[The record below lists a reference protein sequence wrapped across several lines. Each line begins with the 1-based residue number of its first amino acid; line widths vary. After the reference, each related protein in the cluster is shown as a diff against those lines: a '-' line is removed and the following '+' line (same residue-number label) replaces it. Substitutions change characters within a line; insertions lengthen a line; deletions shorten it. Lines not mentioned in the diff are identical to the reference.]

1 MTLIASDKV
10 ISTILK
16 HDSKVT
22 SYKIALLRAIND
34 VVLTY
39 PDLRTYQSDVAVP
52 LKLLAEFW
60 IAYYWPFVDPDMPI
74 QQGQRANRDGQ
85 TRNDMA
91 FRPALT
97 ELRREWE
104 EAIGGLKNP
113 ADGFFLIN
121 ELRSP
126 RKQQNYPQNL
136 IAAYKKAIASIANT
150 IKNPIQYAGP
160 GHWSVFEKPQAYNQ
174 VASRTVAVPGTR
186 VSDRCLIIPYDL
198 WATFR
203 QMSLWV
209 EALCIHEWCLFSERV
224 SGEDR
229 GYVYAL
235 LTSRPD
241 NRRPLTWERNQIDLL
256 IMEGTEF
263 TCPWTEK
270 RIVQGT
276 SYDLDH
282 ILPIAVYPTNEL
294 WNLVPSDPAF
304 NSHQKRDRLPGA
316 ERLAIAQPYLEQTYT
331 NYGESQSLIEVL
343 KEDVR
348 LRFARVEV
356 GLAFAESVAMA
367 VTDLVEEVAESRNL
381 ARF

>member
-1 MTLIASDKV
+1 VTSIASDKV

-52 LKLLAEFW
+52 LRLLAEFW
-60 IAYYWPFVDPDMPI
+60 VAYYWPFVGPDNPI
-74 QQGQRANRDGQ
+74 QQGQKVKRQGQ
-85 TRNDMA
+85 TINDMA
-91 FRPALT
+91 FRPTLT
-97 ELRREWE
+97 ELRKQWE
-104 EAIGGLKNP
+104 QGIGGLKNA

-126 RKQQNYPQNL
+126 RKQQRYPQPL
-136 IAAYKKAIASIANT
+136 VDAYQTAISAVAKT
-150 IKNPIQYAGP
+150 IQMPIRYAGP
-160 GHWSVFEKPQAYNQ
+160 GHWSVFEKPQSYNQ
-174 VASRTVAVPGTR
+174 IAARTVAVPGTR
-186 VSDRCLIIPYDL
+186 ARDRCLIIPFDL

-224 SGEDR
+224 SNEDR
-229 GYVYAL
+229 GYIYGL

-241 NRRPLTWERNQIDLL
+241 NRRPLTWERNQIELL
-256 IMEGTEF
+256 ILEGAEF

-270 RIVQGT
+270 RIVRGV

-282 ILPIAVYPTNEL
+282 ILPVAIYPTNEL

-304 NSHQKRDRLPGA
+304 NSHQKRDRLPGM
-316 ERLAIAQPYLEQTYT
+316 ERLTTAKPYLEMTYA
-331 NYGESQSLIEVL
+331 NYGESPDLQTVL
-343 KEDVR
+343 SEDVG
-348 LRFARVEV
+348 LRFARVRP
-356 GLAFAESVAMA
+356 GTAFPALVADA
-367 VTDLVEEVAESRNL
+367 VTDLVAEVAEARNL

>member
-1 MTLIASDKV
+1 MAGRSPAVNIASDKV

-16 HDSKVT
+16 HYTKVT

-60 IAYYWPFVDPDMPI
+60 IAYYWPFVDPDQPI
-74 QQGQRANRDGQ
+74 QQGQQAKRQGQ
-85 TRNDMA
+85 TINDMA

-97 ELRREWE
+97 ELRRQWE
-104 EAIGGLKNP
+104 QVIGGLKNP

-126 RKQQNYPQNL
+126 RKQQRYSQPL
-136 IAAYKKAIASIANT
+136 IDAYQSAIASIAKT
-150 IKNPIQYAGP
+150 IEMPIRYAGP
-160 GHWSVFEKPQAYNQ
+160 GEWSIFEKPQTYNQ

-186 VSDRCLIIPYDL
+186 VKDRCLVIPLDL

-209 EALCIHEWCLFSERV
+209 EALCIHEWCLFSGRV
-224 SGEDR
+224 SDQDR
-229 GYVYAL
+229 GYIYGL

-241 NRRPLTWERNQIDLL
+241 NRRPLTWERNQIDIL

-270 RIVQGT
+270 RITQGT
-276 SYDLDH
+276 AYDLDH
-282 ILPIAVYPTNEL
+282 TLPIAVYPTNEL
-294 WNLVPSDPAF
+294 
-304 NSHQKRDRLPGA
+304 
-316 ERLAIAQPYLEQTYT
+316 
-331 NYGESQSLIEVL
+331 
-343 KEDVR
+343 
-348 LRFARVEV
+348 
-356 GLAFAESVAMA
+356 
-367 VTDLVEEVAESRNL
+367 
-381 ARF
+381 

>member
-1 MTLIASDKV
+1 MPLTASDKV

-60 IAYYWPFVDPDMPI
+60 VAYYWPFVDPDRHI
-74 QQGQRANRDGQ
+74 QQGQRAQRQGQ
-85 TRNDMA
+85 TINDMA

-97 ELRREWE
+97 ELRRQWE
-104 EAIGGLKNP
+104 QVIGGLKNP

-126 RKQQNYPQNL
+126 RKHQRYPQPL
-136 IAAYKKAIASIANT
+136 IDAYQTAIAAIART
-150 IKNPIQYAGP
+150 IEMPIRYAGP
-160 GHWSVFEKPQAYNQ
+160 GEWSVFEKPQAYNQ

-186 VSDRCLIIPYDL
+186 VKDRCLIIPLDL

-209 EALCIHEWCLFSERV
+209 EALCIHEWCLFSGRV
-224 SGEDR
+224 SDHDR
-229 GYVYAL
+229 GYIYGL

-263 TCPWTEK
+263 TCLWTER
-270 RIVQGT
+270 RIGQGVA
-276 SYDLDH
+276 YDLDH
-282 ILPIAVYPTNEL
+282 ILPIAVYPTNEP

-316 ERLAIAQPYLEQTYT
+316 ERLVVATPHLEQTYLS
-331 NYGESQSLIEVL
+331 YGASKPLVEVL
-343 KEDVR
+343 REDVAF
-348 LRFARVEV
+348 RFATVQSGYGFSES
-356 GLAFAESVAMA
+356 LAVAVA
-367 VTDLVEEVAESRNL
+367 DLVGEVAESRNL

>member
-1 MTLIASDKV
+1 MSIASDKV
-10 ISTILK
+10 IGTILK

-60 IAYYWPFVDPDMPI
+60 IAYYWPFVDPEMPI
-74 QQGQRANRDGQ
+74 QQGQRANRQGQ
-85 TRNDMA
+85 TINDMA

-97 ELRREWE
+97 ELRQQWE
-104 EAIGGLKNP
+104 QVIGGLKNP

-126 RKQQNYPQNL
+126 RKQQRYPQSL
-136 IAAYKKAIASIANT
+136 VDVYQDAIASVART
-150 IKNPIQYAGP
+150 IEMPIRYAGP
-160 GHWSVFEKPQAYNQ
+160 GEWSVFEKPQSYNQ
-174 VASRTVAVPGTR
+174 IASWTVAVPGTR
-186 VSDRCLIIPYDL
+186 VKDRCLIIPLDL

-209 EALCIHEWCLFSERV
+209 EALCIHEWCLFTGRV
-224 SGEDR
+224 SEVDR
-229 GYVYAL
+229 GVVYSL
-235 LTSRPD
+235 LTARPD

-270 RIVQGT
+270 RIALGT
-276 SYDLDH
+276 AYDLDH

-316 ERLAIAQPYLEQTYT
+316 ERLMVARFYLEQTYK
-331 NYGESQSLIEVL
+331 NHGASKPLVEVL
-343 KEDVR
+343 IEDVR

-356 GLAFAESVAMA
+356 GLFFFEEIASA
-367 VTDLVEEVAESRNL
+367 VTNLVEEVAESRNL

>member
-1 MTLIASDKV
+1 MTTIASDKV

-60 IAYYWPFVDPDMPI
+60 IAYYWPFVDPDNPI
-74 QQGQRANRDGQ
+74 QQGQKAKRQGQ
-85 TRNDMA
+85 TINDMA

-97 ELRREWE
+97 ELRRQWE
-104 EAIGGLKNP
+104 QGIGGLKNP

-126 RKQQNYPQNL
+126 RKHQRYPQPL
-136 IAAYKKAIASIANT
+136 IDAYQTAISAIAKT
-150 IKNPIQYAGP
+150 IQMPVRYAGP
-160 GHWSVFEKPQAYNQ
+160 GHWSVFEKPQSYNQ
-174 VASRTVAVPGTR
+174 IAARAIAVPGTR
-186 VSDRCLIIPYDL
+186 AQDRCLIIPFDL
-198 WATFR
+198 WTTFR

-229 GYVYAL
+229 GYIYGL

-241 NRRPLTWERNQIDLL
+241 NRRPLTWERNQIEIL

-276 SYDLDH
+276 PYDLDH

-294 WNLVPSDPAF
+294 WNLVPSDPTF
-304 NSHQKRDRLPGA
+304 NSHKKRDRLPGGD
-316 ERLAIAQPYLEQTYT
+316 RLAAARPYLEQTYA
-331 NYGESQSLIEVL
+331 NYGESPELITVL
-343 KEDVR
+343 KEDVG
-348 LRFARVEV
+348 LRFARVEP
-356 GLAFAESVAMA
+356 GFAFPESVAHA
-367 VTDLVEEVAESRNL
+367 VTDLVEEVAEARNL
-381 ARF
+381 SRF

>member
-1 MTLIASDKV
+1 MAPVASDKV

-39 PDLRTYQSDVAVP
+39 PDLRTYQSNVAVP

-60 IAYYWPFVDPDMPI
+60 IAYYWPFVDPDSSI
-74 QQGQRANRDGQ
+74 QQGQKAKRQGQ
-85 TRNDMA
+85 TINDMA

-97 ELRREWE
+97 ELRRQWE
-104 EAIGGLKNP
+104 VGIGGLKNS

-126 RKQQNYPQNL
+126 RKHQRYPQSL
-136 IAAYKKAIASIANT
+136 IDAYRSAISAITKT
-150 IKNPIQYAGP
+150 IQMPIQYAGP
-160 GHWSVFEKPQAYNQ
+160 GHWSVFEKPQSYNQ
-174 VASRTVAVPGTR
+174 IAARTVAVPGTR
-186 VSDRCLIIPYDL
+186 ARDRCLIIPFDL

-224 SGEDR
+224 SNEDR
-229 GYVYAL
+229 GYIYGL

-241 NRRPLTWERNQIDLL
+241 NRRPLTWERNQIEIL

-270 RIVQGT
+270 RIGQGVA
-276 SYDLDH
+276 YDLDH

-304 NSHQKRDRLPGA
+304 NSHKKRDRLPGV
-316 ERLAIAQPYLEQTYT
+316 ERLVAARPYLEQTYA
-331 NYGESQSLIEVL
+331 NYGESPELISVL
-343 KEDVR
+343 TEDVE
-348 LRFARVEV
+348 LRFARVQP
-356 GLAFAESVAMA
+356 GLAFPESVAHA
-367 VTDLVEEVAESRNL
+367 VTDLVEEVAEARNL